1 MKILIVDDEPLARN
15 ELKFLVEQL
24 DDIDLVDEA
33 DCVEET
39 LTALLSERYDLLFL
53 DINLIDESGLDLAQK
68 INKMKR
74 PPHIIFATAHDT
86 YAVKAFELNALDYV
100 LKPFDPL
107 RIEQAVAKAR
117 TEKQQITAISIQSDD
132 KIYVLKCEEI
142 VALYVE
148 EGQLHIATVDREYLL
163 NEPLS
168 NYEKKL
174 HDYFMRIHRSNIINT
189 RHIISAEHW
198 FNHTYQV
205 KLTGDIKPG
214 QSFIYP
220 RIQRRNRFNLSR
232 FFCISTCYF
241 CISTG
246 LRLISCKSSLY

>member
-15 ELKFLVEQL
+15 ELKFLIEQL

-33 DCVEET
+33 DCVEDT

-53 DINLIDESGLDLAQK
+53 DINLIDESGLDLAEK

-74 PPHIIFATAHDT
+74 PPQIIFATAHDT
-86 YAVKAFELNALDYV
+86 FAVKAFELNALDYV
-100 LKPFDPL
+100 LKPFESA

-132 KIYVLKCEEI
+132 KIYVLKFDEI

-148 EGQLHIATVDREYLL
+148 EGQLHIATVDRQYLL

-174 HDYFMRIHRSNIINT
+174 PDYFMRIHRSNIINT

-205 KLTGDIKPG
+205 KLTGNIKL
-214 QSFIYP
+214 QV
-220 RIQRRNRFNLSR
+220 SR
-232 FFCISTCYF
+232 SYIRAFKEEI
-241 CISTG
+241 G
-246 LRLISCKSSLY
+246 LI

>member
-15 ELKFLVEQL
+15 ELKFLIEQL

-33 DCVEET
+33 DCVEDT

-53 DINLIDESGLDLAQK
+53 DINLIDESGLDLAEK

-74 PPHIIFATAHDT
+74 PPQIIFATAHDT
-86 YAVKAFELNALDYV
+86 FAVKAFELNALDYV
-100 LKPFDPL
+100 LKPFEPA

-132 KIYVLKCEEI
+132 KIYVLKFDEI

-148 EGQLHIATVDREYLL
+148 EGQLHIATVDRQYLL

-174 HDYFMRIHRSNIINT
+174 PDYFMHIHRSNIINT
-189 RHIISAEHW
+189 RHHSHDKNLFILSSGSSH
-198 FNHTYQV
+198 HTYSAYL
-205 KLTGDIKPG
+205 K
-214 QSFIYP
+214 
-220 RIQRRNRFNLSR
+220 
-232 FFCISTCYF
+232 
-241 CISTG
+241 STG
-246 LRLISCKSSLY
+246 RHHADSDAGVSYRTCTVIHRTLYRYRQAWPG